1 MMAVTNIPVV
11 EVEKRIKEWL
21 DEEVRMMKEEQV
33 ENNDKGKL

>member
-1 MMAVTNIPVV
+1 MAVTNIPVV